1 MIQIGRGIRWYKNYL
16 EEVAF
21 CVQHGFH
28 FMQLWFK
35 DGEICLDNI
44 PTPKEKYIK
53 DIGFPIILHAVFDPQ
68 DFDLYGDQLLELVQY
83 FGHKEVIIHPVCE
96 KQPVFEGIDEV
107 LRDKVYDFSLKAK
120 SLGITFYLENNSVVD
135 TFHYKPEALHRVH
148 DGNDHVELLL
158 DVAHIDNYAHLEKL
172 IAVKYPKC
180 LHVAG
185 KHFNVPHEH
194 LPLTRGDIDYTK
206 VFTTYLP
213 HFQGKIILEVD
224 GVDEEIIASKKI
236 IDEALFQAHLNF

>member
-1 MIQIGRGIRWYKNYL
+1 MVQIGRCVRWYKDYL

-21 CVQHGFH
+21 CVEHCFH

-44 PTPKEKYIK
+44 PEPKEKYIK
-53 DIGFPIILHAVFDPQ
+53 DVGFPIILHAVFDPQ
-68 DFDLYGDQLLELVQY
+68 DFDLYGDQLLELVEY

-107 LRDKVYDFSLKAK
+107 LRYKVHSFSQKAK
-120 SLGITFYLENNSVVD
+120 AQGITFYLENNSVID
-135 TFHYKPEALHRVH
+135 TFHYKPEALHIVH
-148 DGNDHVELLL
+148 DRNDDAELLL
-158 DVAHIDNYAHLEKL
+158 DVAHIDNYKHLEKI

-185 KHFNVPHEH
+185 KHFSVPHEH
-194 LPLTRGDIDYTK
+194 LSLTEGDIDYTK

-213 HFQGKIILEVD
+213 NFQGRVIIEVD
-224 GVDEEIIASKKI
+224 GLDEEIITSKKI
-236 IDEALFQAHLNF
+236 LEEALTKSSLNF